1 MAKARRSPGDGSVF
15 QRKDKRWVVQIE
27 LEDGK
32 RKTYYVKSKQEG
44 KDKLKK
50 LQREIEQGT
59 LVTGPQQ
66 TVKHY
71 LEYWL
76 EEVHKP
82 NIKVSTYVKYRKL
95 IQSYIIPALGEIKL
109 EKLTPQHVKS
119 LYNQKQRDG
128 LAPKTIHSIHGVLHK
143 ALDNAVLW
151 NLVSRNVCKVV
162 KPPRLVKTEKPS
174 LTMEEAH
181 KLLKSIR
188 GHRLEVLLTLALT
201 TGMRRGEILALRWSD
216 IDFKKKLVRVRRTV
230 DYIPRHG
237 YVENEPKTA
246 AGRRSI
252 TLADFV
258 LDRLKQHRTRQLEA
272 KSKAGPDW
280 EDRNLVFTDLTGGY
294 FNSRYLEKLFPQ
306 ILAEAGLPPM
316 RFHDLRH
323 SAATLLLE
331 MGVSMKGVQEI
342 LGHSSYIITAD
353 TYTHV
358 LPTQQPE
365 AMKHW
370 DEEFNSAGENAETDD
385 QDDNP
390 PGILAKR

>member
-27 LEDGK
+27 LEDGN

-44 KDKLKK
+44 REKLKQ
-50 LQREIEQGT
+50 LQRQIEQGT
-59 LVTGPQQ
+59 LATGPQQ
-66 TVKHY
+66 TVKQY

-82 NIKVSTYVKYRKL
+82 NIKISTYVKYRKV
-95 IQSYIIPALGEIKL
+95 IQGYIIPALGDVKL

-119 LYNQKQRDG
+119 LYNKKQRDG
-128 LAPKTIHSIHGVLHK
+128 LSPKTIHSIHGVLHK

-151 NLVSRNVCKVV
+151 SLVSRNVCSVV

-174 LTMEEAH
+174 LTLEEAH
-181 KLLKSIR
+181 KLLESIR
-188 GHRLEVLLTLALT
+188 GHRLEMLLTLALT
-201 TGMRRGEILALRWSD
+201 TGMRRGEMLALRWSD

-237 YVENEPKTA
+237 YVENEPKTT

-258 LDRLKQHRTRQLEA
+258 LDMLKQHRTRQLEA
-272 KSKAGPDW
+272 KSKVGSDW
-280 EDRNLVFTDLTGGY
+280 EDRNLVFTDLAGGY
-294 FNSRYLEKLFPQ
+294 FNPRYLEKLFPKV
-306 ILAEAGLPPM
+306 LTEAGLPSM

-331 MGVSMKGVQEI
+331 MGVSMKVVQEI
-342 LGHSSYIITAD
+342 LGHSSYVITAD

-358 LPTQQPE
+358 LPAQQPE

-370 DEEFNSAGENAETDD
+370 DEEFGGDD
-385 QDDNP
+385 KDDP
-390 PGILAKR
+390 PEALVKR

>member
-1 MAKARRSPGDGSVF
+1 MSRRSPGDGSVF
-15 QRKDKRWVVQIE
+15 QRGDGRWVVQIE
-27 LEDGK
+27 LADGT
-32 RKTYYVKSKQEG
+32 RKTYYVKSKKEG
-44 KDKLKK
+44 REKLKQV
-50 LQREIEQGT
+50 QRDLEQGR
-59 LVTGPQQ
+59 LATGPRQ
-66 TVKHY
+66 TVKQY

-82 NIKVSTYVKYRKL
+82 NIKISTYVKYHKV
-95 IQSYIIPALGEIKL
+95 IQGYIVPALGDIQL
-109 EKLTPQHVKS
+109 EKLTPQQVTA
-119 LYNQKQRDG
+119 LYNKKRRDG

-143 ALDNAVLW
+143 ALDNAVSW
-151 NLVSRNVCKVV
+151 NLVARNVCDVV

-181 KLLKSIR
+181 TLLESLR
-188 GHRLEVLLTLALT
+188 GHRLEMLLTMALT
-201 TGMRRGEILALRWSD
+201 TGMRRGELLGLRWTD

-246 AGRRSI
+246 AGTRSI

-258 LDRLKQHRTRQLEA
+258 LEMLRQHQTTQVEA
-272 KSKAGPDW
+272 KLQVGSTW
-280 EDRNLVFTDLTGGY
+280 ENRNLVFTDLTGGY
-294 FNSRYLEKLFPQ
+294 FNPRYLERLFPK
-306 ILAEAGLPPM
+306 ILVEAGLAPM

-331 MGVSMKGVQEI
+331 MGVSMKVVQEI
-342 LGHSSYIITAD
+342 LGHSSYMITAD
-353 TYTHV
+353 IYAHV

-370 DEEFNSAGENAETDD
+370 DDEFQEQKSKEGQGDDEEH
-385 QDDNP
+385 P
-390 PGILAKR
+390 PELLAKK